1 MAQVKIEIESTSFRR
16 GGHVMTV
23 DLTKFNPKILAQLV
37 MHGAAQKIGD
47 AAAGKDGDEAL
58 KAMQAVIATLESGDW
73 GRTRGGTGEEPIMR
87 YVRQVIRGLL
97 SDASKA
103 EFKAVDAKDRDA
115 WLQAKFDG
123 LSDDRQ
129 ARVRE
134 AAEKL
139 MEEDLKRKAAA
150 KKLVDGVAIDL

>member
-1 MAQVKIEIESTSFRR
+1 MAQVKIEIGSTSFKR

-23 DLTKFNPKILAQLV
+23 DLTRFNPEIIAQLV

-73 GRTRGGTGEEPIMR
+73 GRTRGGAGEEPVMR

-103 EFKAVDAKDRDA
+103 ELKAVDAKDRDE

-123 LSDDRQ
+123 LDEDKQ

-139 MEEDLKRKAAA
+139 MAEDLKRKAAA
-150 KKLVDGVAIDL
+150 KKLVGGVEINL